1 VYLLRLKGGAHINS
15 PLTLHL
21 EALKSNSSSSRQGVL
36 TRRRSSLAT
45 HLIRTYHMALHLRTG
60 GTNLLAYDHV
70 HKLPAV
76 VSARLCSL
84 PVPAMQGQML
94 GPEDKK
100 QKSVHVN
107 NPHKRPGRTCR
118 DAVKLHKPSKKGAC
132 ASGLHIPVS
141 EISQNIDTR
150 K

>member
-1 VYLLRLKGGAHINS
+1 MQVHRLDEMLFVYLLRLKGGAHINS

-21 EALKSNSSSSRQGVL
+21 EALKSNSSSSRQE
-36 TRRRSSLAT
+36 
-45 HLIRTYHMALHLRTG
+45 YPCQLRTG

-76 VSARLCSL
+76 FSARLCAL